1 MSMMNRQMPGLKNQH
16 RSNKI
21 RLNWIFMLC
30 AVLIFFEKRISLR
43 LSTVSVSL
51 VEFCWSPVTLVCLL
65 PTLLFIYIHT
75 HPHTYNIYVYIYLFC
90 VPDGLLCASS
100 SGVSSVVFTPA
111 FRSLVFSVAS
121 LCFSVLIGCQKES
134 PNSTWQNVWV
144 ENRRASKYHH
154 ARTHAFICTQSQS
167 ENFCPAHFFPAFS
180 SLKRI
185 HVYILP
191 ES

>member
-30 AVLIFFEKRISLR
+30 VVLIFFEKRISLR

-75 HPHTYNIYVYIYLFC
+75 HPHTYNICIYLFILCAWWFAVCLLFWC
-90 VPDGLLCASS
+90 VFGRLHSCFSLAGFFLLLLC
-100 SGVSSVVFTPA
+100 VFPFLLDAKRKVQIQRDKMCEWKIEEPVNIT
-111 FRSLVFSVAS
+111 
-121 LCFSVLIGCQKES
+121 
-134 PNSTWQNVWV
+134 T
-144 ENRRASKYHH
+144 H
-154 ARTHAFICTQSQS
+154 ARIHMYAKPERKLLPGT
-167 ENFCPAHFFPAFS
+167 FFSALS